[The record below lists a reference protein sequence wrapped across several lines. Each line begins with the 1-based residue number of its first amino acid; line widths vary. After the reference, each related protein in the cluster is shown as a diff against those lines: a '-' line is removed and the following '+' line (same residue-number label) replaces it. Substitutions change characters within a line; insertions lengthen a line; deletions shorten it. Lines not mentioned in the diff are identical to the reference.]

1 MSKESWE
8 AMSAETQALQ
18 DSNEEYQRR
27 CETLEAQIRAVREE
41 LTESLGMLMK
51 RDTEL
56 KETKETLRITS
67 GELQAT
73 NEDLKNVK
81 VAHTEEIVL
90 REAYQR
96 GEERLDRVATGLK
109 DTVKRS
115 VAEVGGLFDK
125 LGMFPRSIFG
135 SLNWRLI
142 CKTFAARKAS
152 VASGNSNAVVA
163 FGKTLSAESSALTGR
178 LEEFVKEHTR
188 LTTKLK
194 GETEQ
199 FRTAEV
205 EVRILSY
212 ARTPT

>member
-56 KETKETLRITS
+56 KETKETLKITTV
-67 GELQAT
+67 ELQAT

-81 VAHTEEIVL
+81 VAHAEEVVL

-96 GEERLDRVATGLK
+96 GEERLDRIATGLK

-125 LGMFPRSIFG
+125 LGLFLQVFQV
-135 SLNWRLI
+135 L
-142 CKTFAARKAS
+142 
-152 VASGNSNAVVA
+152 
-163 FGKTLSAESSALTGR
+163 
-178 LEEFVKEHTR
+178 
-188 LTTKLK
+188 
-194 GETEQ
+194 
-199 FRTAEV
+199 
-205 EVRILSY
+205 
-212 ARTPT
+212 